1 MGEAVLLGFVAMVAA
16 AGGEKEPREAA
27 EG

>member
-1 MGEAVLLGFVAMVAA
+1 MGEAVLLGFVAMGAA
-16 AGGEKEPREAA
+16 AGGEKGLREAA